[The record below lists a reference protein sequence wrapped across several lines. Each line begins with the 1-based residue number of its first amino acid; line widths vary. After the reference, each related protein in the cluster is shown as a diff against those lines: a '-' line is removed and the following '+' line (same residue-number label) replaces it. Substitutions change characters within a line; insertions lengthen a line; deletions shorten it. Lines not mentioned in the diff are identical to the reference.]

1 MKKENR
7 VAEALKRL
15 KVKPEKVAEAPQI
28 TPLFKNAEGGLKGV
42 LNAMRFSAQ
51 DEVIATFLKKYD
63 SIPEGDRQR
72 VPWEAVAIAAR
83 LDIRQ
88 LTGSILF
95 AMQAASASM
104 VKVIALSSH
113 PLITKARITYGQL
126 PGGDKDRNAIDTALG
141 FLPSPK
147 GPTFIGKAVFGSTG
161 TKEKEESEPN
171 AVFGEDDDLDDLFPM
186 ASSMQE
192 KLVPI
197 RQRLLEG

>member
-1 MKKENR
+1 M
-7 VAEALKRL
+7 
-15 KVKPEKVAEAPQI
+15 
-28 TPLFKNAEGGLKGV
+28 KGV
-42 LNAMRFSAQ
+42 LNAMRFSTQ
-51 DEVIATFLKKYD
+51 DEVIAAFLKKYD

-147 GPTFIGKAVFGSTG
+147 GPTFIGKAVFGSGWHQGKRRTG
-161 TKEKEESEPN
+161 TKC
-171 AVFGEDDDLDDLFPM
+171 
-186 ASSMQE
+186 
-192 KLVPI
+192 
-197 RQRLLEG
+197 RL